1 MSDVDA
7 IRGMASERDL
17 EFVDLDT
24 YGVDPAAGEILPVD
38 LARQYHM
45 VAVKRKFGTPV
56 IATSDP
62 DDLSAQ
68 DSVRASIGREFI
80 SVVAAPEQIDAY
92 LDELISRKNDQSV
105 DRETNG
111 AAGFEGPTSE
121 WDDSSAVEL
130 TPELLAA
137 LTSEP
142 PVLGGDGGAAVE
154 EAPTLPVG
162 PESSPS
168 VAPADG
174 SEVGVDSGLT
184 EEGPDQAGTSKTV
197 DVQPDTVDTATTDT
211 GNAAIVATTESAA
224 EVTRARRSS
233 SSGRSQKG
241 KRGGGKESG
250 KSGPAE
256 RTTST
261 HEDDA
266 IPDPS
271 AVVEVTDP
279 DDTGSGVAVPTGLEV
294 YTADT
299 VDGLVAAADRDL
311 AATEPSSGLFDGL
324 EVLQEGVVVDGPNS
338 GERPSV
344 ETDAPAPPI
353 GQAEEDQRSFTG
365 ELEALALSV
374 KEVRADGASDSTA
387 EAADL
392 VAEAVA
398 TFQELHPDDQYVEG
412 SSFDG
417 GGATAMF
424 PPLAKVLVD
433 GGRVSLEDMSSVLE
447 EHRLTGQS
455 VARILTN
462 QKLVTEADLMWGM
475 AEEMGLE
482 FVDLDT
488 VGVDLA
494 EAGTIPEATARHH
507 NVMVIANDNGTPVVA
522 ASNPTDVF
530 AMDDL
535 RTIMGRN
542 FIVVVATRSQI
553 SAYIGRAFNS
563 GGDAADMAVEA
574 SLGMDSA
581 RADSGVDDI
590 QSVTEEAPIV
600 RYVNL
605 LVLQALNERASDI
618 HIEPTGSELRIRYR
632 IDGVLHDVST
642 APRTIAAAVTTRLK
656 VMADLNIAEHRIPQD
671 GRISLNVGA
680 KGIDL
685 RMATLPTIF
694 GEKVVMRVLDKSSV
708 VLGFGDLGFDEKML
722 TIYESLYTKPY
733 GTILVTGPTGS
744 GKSTTL
750 YTTLTALNSPEKNII
765 TVEDPVELPL
775 KGINQVQL
783 NLKAGLNFASA
794 LRAILR
800 SDPDI
805 VLIGEIRDKE
815 TASIAIEAALTGHMV
830 LATLHTNNAA
840 STPMRLIEMG
850 IEPFLVTSSLSGV
863 LAQRLARRLCTHCKE
878 AYEPS
883 ESEIVAAGWSM
894 AEVEDIGGM
903 PKVYRAVGCSAC
915 SHTGYR
921 GRKALAEL
929 LPMTE
934 EIERLIIEGGSMEEI
949 HRLAV
954 SQGMNTLRQSG
965 LLKAIEGETTLE
977 EVLRVVA

>member
-24 YGVDPAAGEILPVD
+24 YGVDPAAGEILPID
-38 LARQYHM
+38 LARRYHM

-92 LDELISRKNDQSV
+92 LEELFSRTNDQSAV
-105 DRETNG
+105 RETNG
-111 AAGFEGPTSE
+111 AVGLGVPPSDMADTGT
-121 WDDSSAVEL
+121 VEL
-130 TPELLAA
+130 PPDLLAA
-137 LTSEP
+137 LTTEP
-142 PVLGGDGGAAVE
+142 QVPGGDLGVGAE
-154 EAPTLPVG
+154 GEAPAPPDG
-162 PESSPS
+162 PDSSPGRD
-168 VAPADG
+168 PGDG
-174 SEVGVDSGLT
+174 SEVNTDPGHP
-184 EEGPDQAGTSKTV
+184 EETSAPT
-197 DVQPDTVDTATTDT
+197 TTDT
-211 GNAAIVATTESAA
+211 DAGPPIATTGSAA
-224 EVTRARRSS
+224 EATRARRSA

-241 KRGGGKESG
+241 KRGGSKESA
-250 KSGPAE
+250 KSTTAE
-256 RTTST
+256 RTASAPAT
-261 HEDDA
+261 DA
-266 IPDPS
+266 TPEAS
-271 AVVEVTDP
+271 AAVETPEP
-279 DDTGSGVAVPTGLEV
+279 DDHGSGVAEPTELEV
-294 YTADT
+294 DTRDT
-299 VDGLVAAADRDL
+299 VDGLAAAGVGEL
-311 AATEPSSGLFDGL
+311 AAVEPTADLLDDLPVQDVAVAS
-324 EVLQEGVVVDGPNS
+324 PNS
-338 GERPSV
+338 GGHPSEV
-344 ETDAPAPPI
+344 SDAPAPPV
-353 GQAEEDQRSFTG
+353 GEAEEELHSFTG

-374 KEVRADGASDSTA
+374 KEVRADGAADSTA

-412 SSFDG
+412 SSSDG
-417 GGATAMF
+417 DGATAMF

-447 EHRLTGQS
+447 EHNLTGQT

-462 QKLVTEADLMWGM
+462 KKLVTEADLMWGM

-563 GGDAADMAVEA
+563 GGDAADMAMEA

-581 RADSGVDDI
+581 HGDSGVDDI

-618 HIEPTGSELRIRYR
+618 HIEPTGSDLRIRYR

-642 APRTIAAAVTTRLK
+642 APRSIAAAVTTRLK
-656 VMADLNIAEHRIPQD
+656 VMADLNIAEHRVPQD

-708 VLGFGDLGFDEKML
+708 VLGFGDLGFDEKL
-722 TIYESLYTKPY
+722 LSVYESLYTKPY

-775 KGINQVQL
+775 KGVNQVQL

-805 VLIGEIRDKE
+805 VLVGEIRDKE

-850 IEPFLVTSSLSGV
+850 IEPFLVTSALSGV

-878 AYEPS
+878 AYEPTEADVVS
-883 ESEIVAAGWSM
+883 AGWTM
-894 AEVEDIGGM
+894 AEVEEIGGM
-903 PKVYRAVGCSAC
+903 PKVYRSVGCSAC

-934 EIERLIIEGGSMEEI
+934 EIKRLIIEGGSMEEI

>member
-7 IRGMASERDL
+7 IRGKASERDL

-24 YGVDPAAGEILPVD
+24 YGLDPAAGEILPVD
-38 LARQYHM
+38 LARRYHM

-92 LDELISRKNDQSV
+92 LDELFSRTNDPTV
-105 DRETNG
+105 VGDTNG
-111 AAGFEGPTSE
+111 TAGPGGPPSE
-121 WDDSSAVEL
+121 VDDTGAGGL
-130 TPELLAA
+130 PPDLLAA
-137 LTSEP
+137 LASEP
-142 PVLGGDGGAAVE
+142 PALGNGGTDVE
-154 EAPTLPVG
+154 GEPPPPPAG
-162 PESSPS
+162 PESSPD
-168 VAPADG
+168 VTPDDG
-174 SEVGVDSGLT
+174 SEVTADSELT
-184 EEGPDQAGTSKTV
+184 EEESAHGTKPRTVGVQAGA
-197 DVQPDTVDTATTDT
+197 VDTATTDT
-211 GNAAIVATTESAA
+211 GDAPLDSTTVSADEVA
-224 EVTRARRSS
+224 RPRRSS

-241 KRGGGKESG
+241 KRGGAKESG
-250 KSGPAE
+250 KSAPSE
-256 RTTST
+256 RTKSAPEVEATSDVSGFV
-261 HEDDA
+261 E
-266 IPDPS
+266 IP
-271 AVVEVTDP
+271 EP
-279 DDTGSGVAVPTGLEV
+279 DGPGVGVAVPAELEV
-294 YTADT
+294 DTADT
-299 VDGLVAAADRDL
+299 VDGLAAALDHDL
-311 AATEPSSGLFDGL
+311 ALNEPTPERVDALQ
-324 EVLQEGVVVDGPNS
+324 VLQEEVVVDGPS
-338 GERPSV
+338 GGDHPV
-344 ETDAPAPPI
+344 AGFDAPEPPL
-353 GQAEEDQRSFTG
+353 GQAGEDVLSFTG
-365 ELEALALSV
+365 ELEELALSV
-374 KEVRADGASDSTA
+374 EEAPEDGASDSTT

-398 TFQELHPDDQYVEG
+398 TFQELHPDDEHVEG

-417 GGATAMF
+417 DGVTGMF

-447 EHRLTGQS
+447 EHQLTGQT

-482 FVDLDT
+482 FVDLDI

-507 NVMVIANDNGTPVVA
+507 NVMVIANDNGTPVIA

-563 GGDAADMAVEA
+563 GGDAADMAMEA

-581 RADSGVDDI
+581 HSDSGVDDI
-590 QSVTEEAPIV
+590 QSLTDEAPIV

-656 VMADLNIAEHRIPQD
+656 VMADLNIAEHRVPQD

-685 RMATLPTIF
+685 RMATLPTIY

-708 VLGFGDLGFDEKML
+708 VLGFGDLGFEEKML
-722 TIYESLYTKPY
+722 TVYESLYTKPY

-775 KGINQVQL
+775 KGVNQVQL

-805 VLIGEIRDKE
+805 VLVGEIRDKE

-878 AYEPS
+878 AYEPT
-883 ESEIVAAGWSM
+883 EADIVAAGWSM

-903 PKVYRAVGCSAC
+903 SKVYRSMGCSAC
-915 SHTGYR
+915 SQTGYR

-934 EIERLIIEGGSMEEI
+934 EIERLIIEGGSVEEI